1 MLDEV
6 GAMGKGPT
14 AWSPW
19 GWRGTH
25 SSERRDTEIGGDWT
39 AHKDEVGAMRKGQ
52 HQQFQEARLRRLL
65 QLAAAKEEDEVTSK
79 LDEQQQA
86 SNTQLLH
93 RAR

>member
-39 AHKDEVGAMRKGQ
+39 AHKDGGGDEEGSAPAVPRGKTPAAAVAGSGQ
-52 HQQFQEARLRRLL
+52 GGRRGHQQAR
-65 QLAAAKEEDEVTSK
+65 
-79 LDEQQQA
+79 
-86 SNTQLLH
+86 
-93 RAR
+93 